1 MAKKYTRKNTKRRNY
16 KRRNTKRINL
26 RKKGGA
32 SLFGRSGIEKNVNS
46 MSRTVY
52 EFMTLL
58 NYKEVISDFITKMI
72 TKIYENN
79 NLKTTLDMT
88 IEGLTHLVNFKDPL
102 QGENNLSKF
111 YLEKSIQIDIH
122 QEHFETVKR
131 NVAIILEQL
140 QAIQKSNLIKKNN
153 KEQYKETVSNILA
166 QLLTAL
172 NPPPKEI
179 KQKEINNLVNS
190 IQRDLTLNSA
200 PTPSKKS
207 PNKSKKKK
215 KK

>member
-1 MAKKYTRKNTKRRNY
+1 MAKKYTKKNTKRQNN
-16 KRRNTKRINL
+16 KRRNTKNKRMNL

-32 SLFGRSGIEKNVNS
+32 SFFNKMRLERNVNS

-58 NYKEVISDFITKMI
+58 NYKEVISEFITKMI
-72 TKIYENN
+72 TKIHKNN
-79 NLKTTLDMT
+79 NLKTTLEMT
-88 IEGLTHLVNFKDPL
+88 IEGLDRLVNFKDAETL
-102 QGENNLSKF
+102 NNLSKF
-111 YLEKSIQIDIH
+111 KNDKSIQIDVKK
-122 QEHFETVKR
+122 EHFETVKR

-153 KEQYKETVSNILA
+153 KEQYKEIVLSILA
-166 QLLTAL
+166 QLLTAI
-172 NPPPKEI
+172 NPPT
-179 KQKEINNLVNS
+179 EINQNEINKLINNVYRTEILKN
-190 IQRDLTLNSA
+190 A
-200 PTPSKKS
+200 